1 MSTDDTAAAASAPGV
16 DPEVYRRALGGH
28 PAGVVIVT
36 LDPGTGPVGFT
47 ATSMASISMRPPLV
61 SFNIAHTSSS
71 FAAVHAADS
80 VVIHLL
86 GEHQQSLAR
95 RFSGPA
101 AERFADPSCWS
112 RLPTGEPML
121 HDTPTWLRT
130 TIEQLVQVGDHT
142 LVIARVHEVGAGR
155 TNVAAEDAATGGDVT
170 GEPVRPLLYHR
181 GRYHRPEPLD

>member
-1 MSTDDTAAAASAPGV
+1 MAAVTTDDTARAVSEPGV
-16 DPEVYRRALGGH
+16 DPEVYRSALGSH

-61 SFNIAHTSSS
+61 SFNVAHTSSS

-80 VVIHLL
+80 AVIHLL

-101 AERFADPSCWS
+101 TERFADPSCWS
-112 RLPTGEPML
+112 RLPTGEPVL
-121 HDTPTWLRT
+121 HGTPTWLRT

-142 LVIARVHEVGAGR
+142 LVIARVHEVGEGHADS
-155 TNVAAEDAATGGDVT
+155 TAAADDADTA
-170 GEPVRPLLYHR
+170 EPVRPLVYHR